1 MATVEKIEHRM
12 EELHDSNYEIVD
24 GEPDITGWKIRARSG
39 KKVGKVKD
47 LLFDTNSRKVRYLIA
62 DLDDNELG
70 IADDRRVL
78 IPIGM
83 AELYTRADRR
93 ERDRDNRDPAYNSY
107 DPTLDEKVVYLHTV
121 TAEQLDELPS
131 YEKGRVSRH
140 IEVAIRR
147 ILEPQERE
155 DYERDEFYHHKH
167 FDDDNFYHHRRHHDR
182 DRERRDYDD
191 E

>member
-1 MATVEKIEHRM
+1 MATVEKIDHRM
-12 EELHDSNYEIVD
+12 EELHDSNFEIVD

-39 KKVGKVKD
+39 KRVGKVKD
-47 LLFDTNSRKVRYLIA
+47 LLFDTYSRKVRYLIA

-70 IADDRRVL
+70 IDDDRRVL

-83 AELYTRADRR
+83 AELYTRAERQER
-93 ERDRDNRDPAYNSY
+93 ERERRDPAYNSY

-121 TAEQLDELPS
+121 TSEQLDELPS

-147 ILEPQERE
+147 ILEPPERD
-155 DYERDEFYHHKH
+155 DYEKDEFYRHKH
-167 FDDDNFYHHRRHHDR
+167 FDDDNFYHHSRHHR
-182 DRERRDYDD
+182 GYDD

>member
-1 MATVEKIEHRM
+1 MATVEKIDHRM
-12 EELHDSNYEIVD
+12 EELHDSNFEIVD
-24 GEPDITGWKIRARSG
+24 GEPDIAGWKIRARSG
-39 KKVGKVKD
+39 KRVGKVKD
-47 LLFDTNSRKVRYLIA
+47 LLFDTYSRKVRYLIA

-70 IADDRRVL
+70 IDDDRQVL

-83 AELYTRADRR
+83 AELYTRSDRR
-93 ERDRDNRDPAYNSY
+93 EREPRDPAYNSY

-121 TAEQLDELPS
+121 TAEQLDALPS

-147 ILEPQERE
+147 ILEPPEKD
-155 DYERDEFYHHKH
+155 DYERDEFYRHRH
-167 FDDDNFYHHRRHHDR
+167 FDDDNFYHHRRHDHH
-182 DRERRDYDD
+182 YDD

>member
-1 MATVEKIEHRM
+1 M
-12 EELHDSNYEIVD
+12 EELHDSNFEIVD

-39 KKVGKVKD
+39 KRVGKVKD
-47 LLFDTNSRKVRYLIA
+47 LLFDTYSRKVRYLIA

-70 IADDRRVL
+70 IQDDRRVL

-83 AELYTRADRR
+83 AELYTRADRHKH
-93 ERDRDNRDPAYNSY
+93 EPRDPAYNSY

-121 TAEQLDELPS
+121 TAEQLDELPL

-147 ILEPQERE
+147 ILEPPEKD
-155 DYERDEFYHHKH
+155 DYVRDEFYHHRH
-167 FDDDNFYHHRRHHDR
+167 FDDDNFYHHRHRNR
-182 DRERRDYDD
+182 NYDD

>member
-1 MATVEKIEHRM
+1 MATVEKIDHRM
-12 EELHDSNYEIVD
+12 EELHDSNFEIVD
-24 GEPDITGWKIRARSG
+24 GEPDITGWKIKSRSG
-39 KKVGKVKD
+39 KRVGKVKD
-47 LLFDTNSRKVRYLIA
+47 LLFDTHSRKVRYLIA

-70 IADDRRVL
+70 IDDDRRVL

-83 AELYTRADRR
+83 AELYTKSDRR
-93 ERDRDNRDPAYNSY
+93 EREHRDPAYNSY

-147 ILEPQERE
+147 ILEPPEKDE
-155 DYERDEFYHHKH
+155 YERDEFYRHRQ
-167 FDDDNFYHHRRHHDR
+167 FDDDNFYHHRHHH
-182 DRERRDYDD
+182 YD